1 MKLQSKREKN
11 YAYNINS
18 TNKTVYKNISFKM
31 LTGNF
36 YEDLINSDESLHK
49 KRQLLSEIKNN
60 SIKESVYCNKEIP
73 KSWKTILGYRE
84 EVYKAI
90 DQDPDF
96 AHYIGTS
103 NKEQK
108 ANDFFETQ
116 LKTVCSTIDAAKKKF
131 INLDGIDKYIKD
143 IEEKGK
149 ETEKTEKNSLLER
162 ESQNIWYSETKST
175 EEDKN
180 KKGDSFYKTKPGH
193 MTQNN
198 FIGE

>member
-1 MKLQSKREKN
+1 MKLKDQREKN

-36 YEDLINSDESLHK
+36 YEDLINSDVNLHK

-73 KSWKTILGYRE
+73 KSWKTILGYSD

-96 AHYIGTS
+96 AYYIGTS
-103 NKEQK
+103 NKEK
-108 ANDFFETQ
+108 KTNDFFETQ
-116 LKTVCSTIDAAKKKF
+116 LKKVSSGGDVAKKDF
-131 INLDGIDKYIKD
+131 
-143 IEEKGK
+143 
-149 ETEKTEKNSLLER
+149 
-162 ESQNIWYSETKST
+162 
-175 EEDKN
+175 
-180 KKGDSFYKTKPGH
+180 
-193 MTQNN
+193 
-198 FIGE
+198 